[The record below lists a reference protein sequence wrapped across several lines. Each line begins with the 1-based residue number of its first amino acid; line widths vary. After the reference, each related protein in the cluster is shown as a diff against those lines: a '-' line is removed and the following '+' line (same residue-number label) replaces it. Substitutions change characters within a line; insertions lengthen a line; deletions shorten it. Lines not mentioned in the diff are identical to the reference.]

1 MGGEAELIESKVIV
15 PKDYLGIC
23 CANVLNV
30 PDDWEYSTSRSW
42 DYNAT
47 FGNSATCVATHINPA
62 KDSFAWQTFD
72 AFISAHLDKRVIFV
86 LGAPPDY
93 LVTRAALGGS
103 YKGTK
108 GNMCPDN
115 LPEWAEL
122 VKTLVKRAKELFG
135 KTGIVWQVWNEID
148 QSASYADDVALL
160 GPYTRV
166 TAQAIKQIDP
176 TALVIGPPIAGAN
189 PIALPFMESYLAASD
204 GAGGRAA
211 AWLDGVAFHLYN
223 QDATTA
229 SANESGLLY
238 STAFSNFS
246 SLLSMLGLAGKPVYI
261 TETGVLSTDMRKIK
275 ILTQRAVV
283 FAAMGAKLCLWYSY
297 DGGTYAYTQ
306 YQAEL
311 NAAAALLAEGN
322 IISSCVVG
330 YGKLRVTIN
339 GNNHVID

>member
-1 MGGEAELIESKVIV
+1 MFGEVELIKTPIV
-15 PKDYLGIC
+15 VPPDYLGTC
-23 CANVLNV
+23 CANVAQV
-30 PDDWEYSTSRSW
+30 PEGWAYGTTRSW

-160 GPYTRV
+160 GPYTKI
-166 TAQAIKQIDP
+166 TAQAIKSVDNS
-176 TALVIGPPIAGAN
+176 ALVIGPTIAGAN
-189 PIALPFMESYLAASD
+189 PIALPFMESYLTASD
-204 GAGGRAA
+204 GSGGRAVD
-211 AWLDGVAFHLYN
+211 WLDGVALHLYN
-223 QDATTA
+223 QSPTQA
-229 SANESGLLY
+229 SANENGIMY
-238 STAFSNFS
+238 STAYNNFRGV
-246 SLLSMLGLAGKPVYI
+246 LSKIGAVNKDIYI
-261 TETGVLSTDMRKIK
+261 TETGVLSTDTRKIN
-275 ILTQRAVV
+275 ILMQRSII
-283 FAAMGAKLCLWYSY
+283 FAALGAKLCLWYSY
-297 DGGTYAYTQ
+297 DGGTYSYSQ
-306 YQAEL
+306 YKNEFNYL
-311 NAAAALLAEGN
+311 SNLLSSGN
-322 IISSCVVG
+322 EISSCKVG